1 MDEPWFPM
9 VQSRKSVRAGR
20 FGALGIV
27 ASNAH
32 MPKDTPKPGGIFPE
46 TRWSAIVAAR
56 SSDQN
61 QRHIAF
67 DRITRAYWKPIYK
80 YIRAKW
86 NKSRHDA
93 EDLTQEFFA
102 RVIDKNFLVSYDP
115 AKARLRTFLRTC
127 VDALVQNQH
136 RSAGAQKRGGS
147 APTLSLDFELAE
159 GELKRTGLP
168 APERIED
175 FFEKEWVRSIFEMA
189 VDRLRSECKTSGRIV
204 HFRLFERYDLNAD
217 EQDTSYAELALEF
230 NIAQTDVTNYL
241 SYARR
246 EFRRITLDLL
256 REMTSSEQEFRH
268 EARALMR

>member
-1 MDEPWFPM
+1 MTKDEPK
-9 VQSRKSVRAGR
+9 R
-20 FGALGIV
+20 
-27 ASNAH
+27 
-32 MPKDTPKPGGIFPE
+32 GGIFPE
-46 TRWSAIVAAR
+46 TQWSAIVAAR

-61 QRHIAF
+61 QRQMAF
-67 DRITRAYWKPIYK
+67 DRITRAYWKPVYK

-86 NKSRHDA
+86 NKSPHDA

-102 RVIDKNFLVSYDP
+102 RVIDKNFLAGYDP
-115 AKARLRTFLRTC
+115 AKARLRTFLRSC

-136 RSAGAQKRGGS
+136 RSAVAQKRGGS

-168 APERIED
+168 APESIEE
-175 FFEKEWVRSIFEMA
+175 FFEKEWVRSVFEMA
-189 VDRLRSECKTSGRIV
+189 VDRLSSQCKTSGRIL
-204 HFRLFERYDLNAD
+204 HFRLFERYDLDAD
-217 EQDTSYAELALEF
+217 DQDTSYADLALEF
-230 NIAQTDVTNYL
+230 NIARTDVTNYL
-241 SYARR
+241 AYARR

>member
-1 MDEPWFPM
+1 M
-9 VQSRKSVRAGR
+9 QSRTSALAGQ

-27 ASNAH
+27 ASNTH
-32 MPKDTPKPGGIFPE
+32 MPKDAPKPGGIFPE
-46 TRWSAIVAAR
+46 TQWSAIVAAR
-56 SSDQN
+56 SSDHN

-86 NKSRHDA
+86 NKSRQDA

-102 RVIDKNFLVSYDP
+102 RAIDKNFLAGYDP

-136 RSAGAQKRGGS
+136 RSVGAQKRGGS

-168 APERIED
+168 APERVED

-189 VDRLRSECKTSGRIV
+189 IDRLRSECNTSGRIV

-217 EQDTSYAELALEF
+217 DQDTSYADLALEF
-230 NIAQTDVTNYL
+230 NVAQTDVTNYL
-241 SYARR
+241 AYARR

-256 REMTSSEQEFRH
+256 REMTSSEQEFRQ

>member
-9 VQSRKSVRAGR
+9 VQSRKSVQAGR
-20 FGALGIV
+20 FGALDIV
-27 ASNAH
+27 AGNAH
-32 MPKDTPKPGGIFPE
+32 MTKAAPKLGGIFPE
-46 TRWSAIVAAR
+46 TQWSAIMAAR

-61 QRHIAF
+61 QRRMAF
-67 DRITRAYWKPIYK
+67 DRITRAYWKPVYK

-86 NKSRHDA
+86 NKSPHDA

-102 RVIDKNFLVSYDP
+102 RVIDKNFLAGYDP
-115 AKARLRTFLRTC
+115 AKARLRTFLRSC

-136 RSAGAQKRGGS
+136 RSAVAQKRGGS

-168 APERIED
+168 APESIED
-175 FFEKEWVRSIFEMA
+175 FFEKEWVRSVFEMA
-189 VDRLRSECKTSGRIV
+189 VDRLSSECKTSGRIL
-204 HFRLFERYDLNAD
+204 HFRLFERYDLDAD
-217 EQDTSYAELALEF
+217 EQDTSYADLALEF
-230 NIAQTDVTNYL
+230 NIARTDVTNYL
-241 SYARR
+241 AYARR